1 MSTEQTPST
10 ERPDLS
16 RDEPEDLFIIAYD
29 EYLAAVDR
37 TDQLAKECERT
48 GAAMPMAMR
57 RNHRALIGLTTANGK
72 SVPVYAASHDEIDQ
86 AADAMVEGSSGDAV
100 TDLPVIEAFGKAAH
114 AALDADDK
122 QLREARVAY
131 GLDDALERHLTSFDD
146 IRQARER
153 MLAIVPISPEG
164 VVWLSK
170 FLHSEATWGGDI
182 ETIAKAARNVA
193 TAMGRLVFNHDIHPT
208 LH

>member
-37 TDQLAKECERT
+37 TDQLAKECERA

-57 RNHRALIGLTTANGK
+57 RNPRALIGLTTANGK

-86 AADAMVEGSSGDAV
+86 AADAMVEGSNGDAV

-114 AALDADDK
+114 AALDADEQ
-122 QLREARVAY
+122 QLRDARVAY
-131 GLDDALERHLTSFDD
+131 GLDDALERHLASFDD
-146 IRQARER
+146 IREARER

-170 FLHSEATWGGDI
+170 FLHSEANWDGDI
-182 ETIAKAARNVA
+182 ATIAKAARNLVTA
-193 TAMGRLVFNHDIHPT
+193 TGRLVFGRDLHPT